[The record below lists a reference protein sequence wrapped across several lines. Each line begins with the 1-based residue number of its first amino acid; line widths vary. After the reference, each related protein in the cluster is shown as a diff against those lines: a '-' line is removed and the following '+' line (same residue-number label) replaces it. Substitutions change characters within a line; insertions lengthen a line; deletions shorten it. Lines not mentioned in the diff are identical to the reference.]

1 MNIKNSKGYLVMK
14 KSSLIV
20 ILMLIVAF
28 CFVSCSSLNH
38 KVALSQ
44 NKAVEGKNGIKRPD
58 WVIHD
63 QSTKKVHYS
72 TGFGEGKTF
81 ETAKMKAKLNADS
94 ELALW
99 ISTTIDAVRDRYIEE
114 STDNLSETFV
124 DKFVYSAKEAGQA
137 LVTGIIEEDFWE
149 DAEGGVWVLISLPV
163 ENVKAQ
169 INAAIAATCADTSV
183 FTGDSDKVV
192 NEIMSVVDKVI
203 Q

>member
-1 MNIKNSKGYLVMK
+1 MK
-14 KSSLIV
+14 KSRILV
-20 ILMLIVAF
+20 VLMLVIAF
-28 CFVSCSSLNH
+28 CFVSCASNH
-38 KVALSQ
+38 SVALSQ

-72 TGFGEGKTF
+72 AGFGEGRTF
-81 ETAKMKAKLNADS
+81 ETAKMKAKLNADA

-114 STDNLSETFV
+114 YADNVSETFV
-124 DKFVYSAKEAGQA
+124 DKFIYSAKEAGQA
-137 LVTGIIEEDFWE
+137 LVTGIVEEDYWE
-149 DAEGGVWVLISLPV
+149 DADGGVWVLVSLPV
-163 ENVKAQ
+163 ENVRAQ

-183 FTGDSDKVV
+183 FTGDSGKVV
-192 NEIMSVVDKVI
+192 DDIMSVVDKVI

>member
-1 MNIKNSKGYLVMK
+1 MK
-14 KSSLIV
+14 KSRILV
-20 ILMLIVAF
+20 VLMLVIAF
-28 CFVSCSSLNH
+28 CFVSCASNH
-38 KVALSQ
+38 SVALSQ

-72 TGFGEGKTF
+72 AGFGEGRTF
-81 ETAKMKAKLNADS
+81 ETAKMKAKLNADA

-114 STDNLSETFV
+114 YADNVSETFV
-124 DKFVYSAKEAGQA
+124 DKFIYSAKEAGQA
-137 LVTGIIEEDFWE
+137 LVTGIVEEDYWE
-149 DAEGGVWVLISLPV
+149 DADGGVWVLVSLPI
-163 ENVKAQ
+163 ENVRAQ

-183 FTGDSDKVV
+183 FTGDSGKVV
-192 NEIMSVVDKVI
+192 DDIMSVVDKVI